1 MIWAIKQR
9 KKNPIWAGQ
18 CTVKNLPFLKAKFYI
33 FFGYYFFKPG
43 VVQPKEKNG
52 SEKKKLKD
60 IDFSLWDYC
69 SSNQAQ
75 FV

>member
-1 MIWAIKQR
+1 MSYYDLSYKTE

-52 SEKKKLKD
+52 SEKKE
-60 IDFSLWDYC
+60 
-69 SSNQAQ
+69 
-75 FV
+75 